1 MWWKSLVG
9 ESAMLCYWWKAVCCR
24 LLKPTVLLLWWK
36 MCLNLF
42 VWNMQDTINEST
54 MVYHLIESAITILH
68 ESNKKSLF
76 GLNNESTI
84 MNQSTIIVNWSTI
97 IVNQST
103 IIVNRYL
110 TLCQKNSLW
119 QESTMNIERQKESS
133 TVKSYLWW
141 KDCYV

>member
-1 MWWKSLVG
+1 
-9 ESAMLCYWWKAVCCR
+9 
-24 LLKPTVLLLWWK
+24 
-36 MCLNLF
+36 
-42 VWNMQDTINEST
+42 MQDTINEST

-110 TLCQKNSLW
+110 TLCQKNSL
-119 QESTMNIERQKESS
+119 
-133 TVKSYLWW
+133 
-141 KDCYV
+141 